1 MSAETENETSLG
13 MILSLKPNDLLFTK
27 KEAKMQ
33 NKDQKYDS
41 RFIRKTLRFSSD
53 EYAQIEAQL
62 TTLGVNFTNFAKHAI
77 INHKITIPIQMDLIY
92 ELNRI
97 GNNLNQIAKSMH
109 TMDNK
114 HKIPVLTQLVEI
126 EKQLQKLQY
135 KQEV

>member
-13 MILSLKPNDLLFTK
+13 MILSLKPNDLLFNK

-33 NKDQKYDS
+33 NKDKKYDS

-109 TMDNK
+109 TMHTK
-114 HKIPVLTQLVEI
+114 HKVTMLTQLVEI

-135 KQEV
+135 KQEI